1 MCGSKSNN
9 WVSMLQTKKMLKMF
23 CSAFRKLFCSWHT
36 HTHKLY
42 MYNINAHIRAQ
53 CCQMTGF
60 DVEMTEHALQ
70 SGTALG
76 FANNPMQQIAYVCM

>member
-1 MCGSKSNN
+1 
-9 WVSMLQTKKMLKMF
+9 
-23 CSAFRKLFCSWHT
+23 
-36 HTHKLY
+36 